1 MDLSKGKRPQG
12 GNMVLRNE
20 AISDTMNGIKEL
32 LESNFERF
40 DHDGETASKETE
52 RDMKNILEK
61 FGFKVEFIESKQDME
76 YSLE

>member
-1 MDLSKGKRPQG
+1 MET
-12 GNMVLRNE
+12 RNK
-20 AISDTMNGIKEL
+20 AISDLMGGIKEL

-40 DHDGETASKETE
+40 DHDGETASKETKK
-52 RDMKNILEK
+52 DMKNILEK

>member
-1 MDLSKGKRPQG
+1 MET
-12 GNMVLRNE
+12 RNK

-32 LESNFERF
+32 LESNFESF

-76 YSLE
+76 

>member
-1 MDLSKGKRPQG
+1 MET
-12 GNMVLRNE
+12 RNK

-32 LESNFERF
+32 LESNFEMF

-52 RDMKNILEK
+52 RDLKNILEK
-61 FGFKVEFIESKQDME
+61 FGFNVEFIESKQDME